1 MLQGSG
7 TAGHSPLN
15 SDKRPATDRQGDI
28 VNIIIMLLL
37 RLVYTV
43 QKCDTIILL
52 FIANDVISSFLQ
64 RDARTVKRGI
74 AIVSRPSVCS

>member
-1 MLQGSG
+1 
-7 TAGHSPLN
+7 
-15 SDKRPATDRQGDI
+15 
-28 VNIIIMLLL
+28 MLLL